1 MVISLVAGT
10 LLKSL
15 LLVTEVSLKFF
26 PEPRRVWQCMA
37 QKERNM
43 SYTLPRG
50 LTHGELGLP
59 AVNVVVV
66 AVCRQLCEVWR

>member
-37 QKERNM
+37 QKERNRCL
-43 SYTLPRG
+43 STAVSG
-50 LTHGELGLP
+50 LVLFVFPGRKQVIL
-59 AVNVVVV
+59 VVV
-66 AVCRQLCEVWR
+66 